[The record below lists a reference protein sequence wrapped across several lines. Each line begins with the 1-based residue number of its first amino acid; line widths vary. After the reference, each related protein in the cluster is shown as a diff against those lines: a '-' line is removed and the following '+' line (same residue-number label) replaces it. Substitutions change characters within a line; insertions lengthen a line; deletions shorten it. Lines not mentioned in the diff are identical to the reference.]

1 MICVS
6 WNVNGIRAILKKGLM
21 DILAQLDADIVCLQ
35 EIKARSNQFEI
46 NSDMYPFQYVNSAE
60 RNGYSG
66 TMILCKDKPL
76 SVEFGMGVEAFDN
89 EGRVITVEYPEYYIV
104 NVYVPTSGIG
114 LNRLDYRLSWD
125 VAFGKYVKSLKKPVM
140 ICGDL
145 NAAYNYI
152 DVIDPFADN
161 FPGFTNQERESFQEN
176 LLDEFVDTYR
186 MKYPECI
193 QFSWWSYVGNARAK
207 NQGLRLDYWLVSHDL
222 KDFVVDSKILDDIYG
237 SDHCPILLDINIES
251 LKQPKAP

>member
-6 WNVNGIRAILKKGLM
+6 WNVNGIRAILKKGLI

-35 EIKARSNQFEI
+35 EIKARSDQFEI

-66 TMILCKDKPL
+66 TMVICKNKPL
-76 SVEFGMGVEAFDN
+76 SIDFGMGVEAFDN
-89 EGRVITVEYPEYYIV
+89 EGRVITVEYPDVYIV

-114 LNRLDYRLSWD
+114 LKRLDFRLGWD
-125 VAFGKYVKSLKKPVM
+125 VAFGKYVKSLNKPVM

-145 NAAYNYI
+145 NVSNNYI

-161 FPGFTNQERESFQEN
+161 FPGFTEQERASFREN

-186 MKYPECI
+186 MKYPERI
-193 QFSWWSYVGNARAK
+193 QFSWWSYIGNARAN
-207 NQGLRLDYWLVSHDL
+207 NQGLRLDYWLVSREL
-222 KDFVVDSKILDDIYG
+222 KDCVVDSMILDDIYG